1 VASCAVQA
9 FLFPVLPGYGA
20 TRVVPGPDVC
30 GHAAHAPRRFGRFS
44 RIDTCATPSSSPPA
58 DSAMLAR
65 SAITPPPMSLRKKLA
80 EFGFESNDD
89 YDYPLRC
96 LFEADLP
103 HLRCLNIVGAA
114 GRRKTALANALGHAL
129 DYPHLLYHDF
139 TSAEPPPPTIVLGE
153 DADAPGAPE
162 APVSAF
168 ERSMSEACAYS
179 EGART
184 LLVLDQLQA
193 ADFHDHIRLYH
204 FVQTREWI
212 SPHGT
217 AIANPQ
223 HLLLVLISEEPL
235 YHSLA
240 KVSFRVHADASRGHL
255 DYRPDDFGLDA
266 SAAEFMAALGNLFH
280 ELGTSP
286 TPSEYGRI
294 LADIHQR
301 VRTEEQLRQ
310 SLFGWM
316 ENLDRGTLHAAPLQR
331 LVADATQAINR
342 YLGIEEIEIGS

>member
-1 VASCAVQA
+1 
-9 FLFPVLPGYGA
+9 
-20 TRVVPGPDVC
+20 
-30 GHAAHAPRRFGRFS
+30 
-44 RIDTCATPSSSPPA
+44 
-58 DSAMLAR
+58 
-65 SAITPPPMSLRKKLA
+65 MSLRKKLA

-129 DYPHLLYHDF
+129 DYPHLIYHDF
-139 TSAEPPPPTIVLGE
+139 TSEEPPAPTLVLAE
-153 DADAPGAPE
+153 DADASGVLE
-162 APVSAF
+162 APLTAF
-168 ERSMSEACAYS
+168 ERSMTEACAYS

-184 LLVLDQLQA
+184 LLILDQLQA

-204 FVQTREWI
+204 FVQTREWN
-212 SPHGT
+212 STQGT

-240 KVSFRVHADASRGHL
+240 KVSFRIHADANRGYL
-255 DYRPDDFGLDA
+255 DYRPEDFGLDV
-266 SAAEFMAALGNLFH
+266 SAAEFMTALGAVFQA
-280 ELGTSP
+280 LGTGP
-286 TPSEYGRI
+286 TTSEYGRI

-316 ENLDRGTLHAAPLQR
+316 ENLDRSALHAAPLQS
-331 LVADATQAINR
+331 LVAAASLAINR
-342 YLGIEEIEIGS
+342 YLGIEEIELDS

>member
-1 VASCAVQA
+1 
-9 FLFPVLPGYGA
+9 
-20 TRVVPGPDVC
+20 
-30 GHAAHAPRRFGRFS
+30 
-44 RIDTCATPSSSPPA
+44 
-58 DSAMLAR
+58 
-65 SAITPPPMSLRKKLA
+65 MSLRKKLA

-96 LFEADLP
+96 LFEADLS

-139 TSAEPPPPTIVLGE
+139 TSAEPPAPPIVLAEDGE
-153 DADAPGAPE
+153 ATGTLE
-162 APVSAF
+162 APLSTF

-184 LLVLDQLQA
+184 LLILDQLQA

-204 FVQTREWI
+204 FVQTREWN
-212 SPHGT
+212 SAHGT

-240 KVSFRVHADASRGHL
+240 KVSFRIHADASRGHL
-255 DYRPDDFGLDA
+255 DYRPEDFGLDA
-266 SAAEFMAALGNLFH
+266 SAAEFMAALGTIFQAV
-280 ELGTSP
+280 GTSP
-286 TPSEYGRI
+286 TPTEYGRI

-301 VRTEEQLRQ
+301 IRTEEQLRQ

-316 ENLDRGTLHAAPLQR
+316 ETLDRAALHATPLQP
-331 LVADATQAINR
+331 LLADATQAINR
-342 YLGIEEIEIGS
+342 YLGIEEIELDS

>member
-1 VASCAVQA
+1 
-9 FLFPVLPGYGA
+9 
-20 TRVVPGPDVC
+20 
-30 GHAAHAPRRFGRFS
+30 
-44 RIDTCATPSSSPPA
+44 
-58 DSAMLAR
+58 
-65 SAITPPPMSLRKKLA
+65 MSLRKKLA

-96 LFEADLP
+96 LFEAEQA
-103 HLRCLNIVGAA
+103 HLRCLNIVGNS

-139 TSAEPPPPTIVLGE
+139 SGTEPAPTAIVLAE
-153 DADAPGAPE
+153 DGVNADALE
-162 APVSAF
+162 APLSAF

-184 LLVLDQLQA
+184 LLILDQLQA

-204 FVQTREWI
+204 FAQTREWV
-212 SPHGT
+212 SAQGT
-217 AIANPQ
+217 AVANPQ

-240 KVSFRVHADASRGHL
+240 KVSFRVYADASRAYL
-255 DYRPDDFGLDA
+255 EYRPEDFGLDS
-266 SAAEFMAALGNLFH
+266 SATEFMTALGTLFNAV
-280 ELGTSP
+280 GSSP
-286 TPSEYGRI
+286 TSSEYRHI

-301 VRTEEQLRQ
+301 VRTDEQLRQ

-316 ENLDRGTLHAAPLQR
+316 ENLDRAALNAAPLQP
-331 LVADATQAINR
+331 LVAAASQAINR

>member
-1 VASCAVQA
+1 
-9 FLFPVLPGYGA
+9 
-20 TRVVPGPDVC
+20 
-30 GHAAHAPRRFGRFS
+30 
-44 RIDTCATPSSSPPA
+44 
-58 DSAMLAR
+58 
-65 SAITPPPMSLRKKLA
+65 MSLRKKLA

-103 HLRCLNIVGAA
+103 HLRCLNIVGTA

-139 TSAEPPPPTIVLGE
+139 TSAEPPAATIVLGE
-153 DADAPGAPE
+153 DAEASGTIE
-162 APVSAF
+162 APLSAF
-168 ERSMSEACAYS
+168 ERSMTEACAYS

-184 LLVLDQLQA
+184 LLILDQLQA

-204 FVQTREWI
+204 FVQTREWT
-212 SPHGT
+212 STQGT
-217 AIANPQ
+217 VIANPQ
-223 HLLLVLISEEPL
+223 HLLVVLISEESL

-240 KVSFRVHADASRGHL
+240 KVSFRIHADASRGYL
-255 DYRPDDFGLDA
+255 DYRPEDFGLDA
-266 SAAEFMAALGNLFH
+266 SAAEFMAALGAIFQG
-280 ELGTSP
+280 LGTSP
-286 TPSEYGRI
+286 TMSEYGRI

-301 VRTEEQLRQ
+301 VRTDDQLRQ

-316 ENLDRGTLHAAPLQR
+316 ENLDRAALHAAPLQH
-331 LVADATQAINR
+331 LIAAATQAINR

>member
-1 VASCAVQA
+1 
-9 FLFPVLPGYGA
+9 
-20 TRVVPGPDVC
+20 
-30 GHAAHAPRRFGRFS
+30 
-44 RIDTCATPSSSPPA
+44 
-58 DSAMLAR
+58 MLTR
-65 SAITPPPMSLRKKLA
+65 SATTPPPMSLRKKLA

-96 LFEADLP
+96 LFEAELP
-103 HLRCLNIVGAA
+103 HLRCLNIVGAS

-139 TSAEPPPPTIVLGE
+139 TSAEPPPAPIVLSE
-153 DADAPGAPE
+153 DADASGALE
-162 APVSAF
+162 APLSAF

-184 LLVLDQLQA
+184 LLILDQLQA

-204 FVQTREWI
+204 FAQTGEWP
-212 SPHGT
+212 SPQGT
-217 AIANPQ
+217 AIANRQ
-223 HLLLVLISEEPL
+223 NLLLVLISEEPL

-240 KVSFRVHADASRGHL
+240 RVSFRIHADASRGHL
-255 DYRPDDFGLDA
+255 DYRPEDFGLDA
-266 SAAEFMAALGNLFH
+266 SAAEFMDVLGQLFR

-286 TPSEYGRI
+286 TPGEYGRI

-301 VRTEEQLRQ
+301 VRTDEQLRQ

-316 ENLDRGTLHAAPLQR
+316 ENLDRGALYAAPIQVR
-331 LVADATQAINR
+331 VTAATQAINR
-342 YLGIEEIEIGS
+342 YLGVEEIELLG

>member
-1 VASCAVQA
+1 
-9 FLFPVLPGYGA
+9 
-20 TRVVPGPDVC
+20 
-30 GHAAHAPRRFGRFS
+30 
-44 RIDTCATPSSSPPA
+44 
-58 DSAMLAR
+58 MLAR
-65 SAITPPPMSLRKKLA
+65 SATTPPPMSLRKKLA

-96 LFEADLP
+96 LFEAELA
-103 HLRCLNIVGAA
+103 HLRCLNIVGAS

-139 TSAEPPPPTIVLGE
+139 TSAEPPPPAIVLSE
-153 DADAPGAPE
+153 DVDAAGAPE

-184 LLVLDQLQA
+184 LLILDQLQA

-204 FVQTREWI
+204 FAQTCEW
-212 SPHGT
+212 SSSQGS
-217 AIANPQ
+217 AVANRQ

-240 KVSFRVHADASRGHL
+240 RVSFRVHADASRGHL
-255 DYRPDDFGLDA
+255 DYRPQDFGLDA
-266 SAAEFMAALGNLFH
+266 SAAEFMDALGQLFRD
-280 ELGTSP
+280 LDTSP
-286 TPSEYGRI
+286 TPGEYSRI

-301 VRTEEQLRQ
+301 VRTDEQLRQ

-316 ENLDRGTLHAAPLQR
+316 EHLDRNALYASPLQAR
-331 LVADATQAINR
+331 VTTATQAINR
-342 YLGIEEIEIGS
+342 YLGIEEIEIVN

>member
-1 VASCAVQA
+1 
-9 FLFPVLPGYGA
+9 
-20 TRVVPGPDVC
+20 
-30 GHAAHAPRRFGRFS
+30 
-44 RIDTCATPSSSPPA
+44 
-58 DSAMLAR
+58 
-65 SAITPPPMSLRKKLA
+65 MSLRKKLA

-96 LFEADLP
+96 LFEAELT
-103 HLRCLNIVGAA
+103 HLRCLNIVGAS

-139 TSAEPPPPTIVLGE
+139 TSAEPTAATIVLGDDTE
-153 DADAPGAPE
+153 PGALE
-162 APVSAF
+162 ASLSAF

-184 LLVLDQLQA
+184 LLILDQLQA

-204 FVQTREWI
+204 FVQTREW
-212 SPHGT
+212 PAGHGT

-240 KVSFRVHADASRGHL
+240 KVSFRVHADASRGYL
-255 DYRPDDFGLDA
+255 EYRPEDFGLDT
-266 SAAEFMAALGNLFH
+266 SAAEFMAALGAVFH
-280 ELGTSP
+280 GLGASP
-286 TPSEYGRI
+286 TTSEYARI

-301 VRTEEQLRQ
+301 VRTDEQLRQ

-316 ENLDRGTLHAAPLQR
+316 ENVDRAALHAAPLQH
-331 LVADATQAINR
+331 LVAAATLAINR